1 MLPHDHGRPKFGR
14 GGGVDV
20 LVVVGGGG
28 VGHQH
33 RRGAAHRQLAEGAGA
48 AAADRQGGVLQQA
61 RDLVAEGKLH
71 YPCRQGQACLGVVV
85 AGEVHHPHASGRELG
100 KQGAHHLVE
109 THGSLATAHH
119 QQQGPGAFGRP
130 VGQGGGLQKGL
141 PHRRSRHHGAA
152 AGQAGSGLGQAH
164 RHLAAEPAQQ
174 AGHLAG
180 HSVALMQHHR
190 HAGPAGRQDCGR
202 RDVAA
207 AGKNRCDAFAPDQP
221 PH

>member
-1 MLPHDHGRPKFGR
+1 M
-14 GGGVDV
+14 
-20 LVVVGGGG
+20 VVGGGG

-33 RRGAAHRQLAEGAGA
+33 RRSAAHRQLAEGAGA

-164 RHLAAEPAQQ
+164 RHLAAEPPQQ
-174 AGHLAG
+174 AGHLARHG
-180 HSVALMQHHR
+180 VALMQHHR

-202 RDVAA
+202 SDVAA